1 MPRKA
6 KAKIKRPTLTD
17 AERHARFVEMA
28 REVEADESAEAFDE
42 AFKKVVRA
50 SPPGAKKPNARR

>member
-1 MPRKA
+1 MARKPKA
-6 KAKIKRPTLTD
+6 KPKRAPLTD
-17 AERHARFVEMA
+17 EQRHARFVEMVA
-28 REVEADESAEAFDE
+28 EVGATEDAEVFDE

>member
-1 MPRKA
+1 MARKPKA
-6 KAKIKRPTLTD
+6 KPKREPLTD
-17 AERHARFVEMA
+17 EQRHARFVEMA
-28 REVEADESAEAFDE
+28 REVGATEDAEAFDE